1 MKKIYLKPLTEET
14 NIFVENAILAGS
26 PVDWSNEPGDPGF
39 GDDEGGDDEG
49 PDWSRRKRHSEW
61 DDEDEM

>member
-14 NIFVENAILAGS
+14 NIFVENAILTGS

-49 PDWSRRKRHSEW
+49 PEWSRRKRHSEW